1 MKVRFIKIFAA
12 ALVACIAI
20 IGCNDMNSIH
30 EQYLDG
36 EQVYAGKLDS
46 LKAFSGFDRLKIIG
60 NTQFLGNSKRAT
72 VSWNDQTK
80 TFAIDQIA
88 DNKFEIIIDGLVE
101 RNYEFDVI
109 TSDENNNQSVKQTLR
124 GRVFGNVFI
133 GGQAPRRI
141 VEFDILNSTDY
152 IVWAN
157 SLESEFV
164 IYTTVR
170 YENNSDTM
178 TEAVVYP
185 NDMSTLLE
193 DWKPEGRIEIVSTVV
208 SGENGFDTADLDL
221 VERRLPEAPPSG
233 LNKDWTLAATIKV
246 SKENPGGPDAGE
258 GSLKLIDGDTDSK
271 FLIFDY
277 PTDFW
282 MQQDLASEGVVNL
295 YTLTSGNDA
304 NSRDPKDWIFAGSN
318 NEITWETLDVR
329 TGESFSDRNETK
341 EYTFDSTTPYKHY
354 RMYITANNG
363 DGLFQLS
370 EWRLLE
376 RDVPIIDLTEYLL
389 KALTVSKE
397 NPGGSDAG
405 EGSSKVVDGDTN
417 TKFLIFDYPTDFW
430 MQQEFFNKEIANQYT
445 LTSGNDADSRD
456 PKDWVLAGSNDG
468 TAWTELDTRT
478 DESFSSRN
486 ETKEYTFNSTTP
498 YKHYRMSIT
507 ANNGDSLFQLSEWR
521 LLKVQ

>member
-1 MKVRFIKIFAA
+1 MKVKFIKIFTG
-12 ALVACIAI
+12 ALVACIAV

-46 LKAFSGFDRLKIIG
+46 LKSFSGFDRLKIIG

-72 VSWNDQTK
+72 VSWDDQTK
-80 TFAIDQIA
+80 TFTIDQIA

-152 IVWAN
+152 IIWAN
-157 SLESEFV
+157 SAESEFV
-164 IYTTVR
+164 VYTTVR
-170 YENNSDTM
+170 YENNSGTM
-178 TEAVVYP
+178 TEAVVSP
-185 NDMSTLLE
+185 ADMSTLLE
-193 DWKPEGRIEIVSTVV
+193 DWKPEGRIEIVSTVI
-208 SGENGFDTADLDL
+208 SGENGFDTADLEL
-221 VERRLPEAPPSG
+221 VVKTLPNAPPSG
-233 LNKDWTLAATIKV
+233 LSKDWTLAATIKV
-246 SKENPGGPDAGE
+246 SKENPGGNNAGE

-282 MQQDLASEGVVNL
+282 MQQDLPNEGVVNL

-304 NSRDPKDWIFAGSN
+304 DSRDPKDWVFAGSN
-318 NEITWETLDVR
+318 NEITWETLDTR
-329 TGESFSDRNETK
+329 TGESFSGRNETK
-341 EYTFDSTTPYKHY
+341 EYTFDSSTPYKHY

-376 RDVPIIDLTEYLL
+376 RDVPIIDLTGYLL
-389 KALTVSKE
+389 NTLTVSKE
-397 NPGGSDAG
+397 NPGGADAG
-405 EGSSKVVDGDTN
+405 EGSLKVVDGDTN
-417 TKFLIFDYPTDFW
+417 TKFLIFDYYTDFW
-430 MQQEFFNKEIANQYT
+430 IQQEFFNKTIANQYT
-445 LTSGNDADSRD
+445 LTSANDADSRD
-456 PKDWVLAGSNDG
+456 PKDWILAGSNDG
-468 TAWTELDTRT
+468 IAWLDLDTRT

-486 ETKEYTFNSTTP
+486 QTKEYTFNSITP
-498 YKHYRMSIT
+498 YKHYRIYIT
-507 ANNGDSLFQLSEWR
+507 SNNGDGLFQLSEWR
-521 LLKVQ
+521 LLKVE